1 MSQTNGP
8 VTKLNGKAQNDS
20 MLDGGSVIMEMQ
32 KSLLTEVNP
41 VEKPPRRTEVDT
53 IEKDADD
60 ISEMKQTL
68 LDETIL
74 SEFFQIKKYLIA

>member
-1 MSQTNGP
+1 MQTNGP

-32 KSLLTEVNP
+32 KSLLTDVNP

-60 ISEMKQTL
+60 ISEMKRTL
-68 LDETIL
+68 LDETII
-74 SEFFQIKKYLIA
+74 SKYH